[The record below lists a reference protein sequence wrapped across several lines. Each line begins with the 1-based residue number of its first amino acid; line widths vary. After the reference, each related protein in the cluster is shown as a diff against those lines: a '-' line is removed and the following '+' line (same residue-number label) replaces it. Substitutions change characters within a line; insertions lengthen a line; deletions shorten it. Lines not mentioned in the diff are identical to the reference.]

1 MHASQGSSAAA
12 AHARY
17 TYTPV
22 FLRRRPPPPLLGFR
36 PAEPVFAAFVTP
48 KPLRATSSRLRASE
62 YARVPAARVV
72 SPPSFFDRKDRLYGV
87 ELACSP
93 TGSVEEAVDAL
104 RFLSRDEGGAD
115 STLPRPPT
123 TGARSH
129 RKRSRGGWST
139 PIASVSKLRG
149 ASGAAAP
156 HTFPDAQPK
165 PLEDMEYRELKT
177 FSRWCSSAPPTP
189 TTRSGSS
196 SDSGID
202 STREEIRG
210 CARRGSRTRACA
222 LLPCATSLTSPRRP
236 PPQHGTRRSL
246 DFPPLRE
253 VRRMNA

>member
-129 RKRSRGGWST
+129 RKRSRGAGALPSRLCLNFAARPAPRLPIRSPT
-139 PIASVSKLRG
+139 PSPSLSRTWNTASS
-149 ASGAAAP
+149 
-156 HTFPDAQPK
+156 
-165 PLEDMEYRELKT
+165 KT

-236 PPQHGTRRSL
+236 RRSTGL
-246 DFPPLRE
+246 EEASTSLRCVKSDE
-253 VRRMNA
+253 

>member
-104 RFLSRDEGGAD
+104 RFLSRDQGGAD

-165 PLEDMEYRELKT
+165 PLEDMEYRELKNL
-177 FSRWCSSAPPTP
+177 FAVVFERPTNSNNKEWIFK
-189 TTRSGSS
+189 RLR
-196 SDSGID
+196 DRFD
-202 STREEIRG
+202 ERG
-210 CARRGSRTRACA
+210 DPRVCAKRISNQGVRT
-222 LLPCATSLTSPRRP
+222 
-236 PPQHGTRRSL
+236 
-246 DFPPLRE
+246 PPLRN
-253 VRRMNA
+253 VSNLAASPPAAARDSKKPRLPSAA